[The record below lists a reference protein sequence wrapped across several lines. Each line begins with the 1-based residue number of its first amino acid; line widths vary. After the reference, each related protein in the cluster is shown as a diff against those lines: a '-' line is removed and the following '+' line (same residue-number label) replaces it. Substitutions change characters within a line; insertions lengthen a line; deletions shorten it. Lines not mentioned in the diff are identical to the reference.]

1 MVTGT
6 IHFYLG
12 AIRIAQ
18 LIQTRGLSL
27 RSEKKIELVY
37 KVISALPH
45 RFRELNVSKND
56 PAVTKA
62 RGRYLDGSDW
72 SGELC

>member
-18 LIQTRGLSL
+18 LIQTRGLT
-27 RSEKKIELVY
+27 I
-37 KVISALPH
+37 
-45 RFRELNVSKND
+45 
-56 PAVTKA
+56 
-62 RGRYLDGSDW
+62 GLDLGDRASYYCVLDE
-72 SGELC
+72 GE

>member
-18 LIQTRGLSL
+18 LIQTRGLSHMNL
-27 RSEKKIELVY
+27 ESLGMPV
-37 KVISALPH
+37 AL
-45 RFRELNVSKND
+45 
-56 PAVTKA
+56 
-62 RGRYLDGSDW
+62 
-72 SGELC
+72 